1 MKTKSSSVWM
11 YAAMVVVVLFMASCH
26 SNKKKEREER
36 RIEQRQ
42 MPAGEVI
49 ETETVVVEVDSIVP
63 DSSMNRNRRP

>member
-11 YAAMVVVVLFMASCH
+11 YAAMVVVVLFMASCN

-42 MPAGEVI
+42 MPAGEVV

-63 DSSMNRNRRP
+63 DSSVNRNRRP